1 MRSATVAYWSGLK
14 KESVLD
20 IGSLGSQRGTSK
32 LCPNKA
38 RNKGY
43 LCQLCAPGSF
53 AAVTAPLA
61 LFLARHRRHRRH
73 DRVGDLVFDGEN
85 VFHVAIE
92 NVGPLHDVVRRA
104 AQTRR
109 HPQAI
114 ADALYRSLEHEARI
128 EARRRRGIAV
138 TTYRARTTR
147 RQYPQARGL
156 HQLPGHG
163 D

>member
-61 LFLARHRRHRRH
+61 LFFARHPRHPRPH
-73 DRVGDLVFDGEN
+73 RVGDLVFHREN
-85 VFHVAIE
+85 GFHVAIE
-92 NVGPLHDVVRRA
+92 KLGPLPDLVRRA
-104 AQTRR
+104 ASTRP
-109 HPQAI
+109 H
-114 ADALYRSLEHEARI
+114 
-128 EARRRRGIAV
+128 
-138 TTYRARTTR
+138 
-147 RQYPQARGL
+147 
-156 HQLPGHG
+156 
-163 D
+163 